1 MNNVTVV
8 SALFNIERE
17 NMDGRKW
24 EEYLK
29 WFDITLKLKCPM
41 YLFVTEEVREFVEER
56 RLSIPTEIIVQNVE
70 DIPYYYLKDTI
81 QDILDSPE
89 YSKKM
94 MDTQRIECNHSM
106 YPIIQYSKFSWLVK
120 SIEENPFNTD
130 FFFWM
135 DAGSSRFF
143 EDFDLTN
150 QFPSSEAIEALES
163 MGESFL
169 VQENCDFYPD
179 LFQSKE
185 LSKDYFYD
193 NRSYVLGTMFGGHKN
208 VIPKVSELV
217 EKVFVEEMI
226 KNGSVNNEQITL
238 GYLIKKNSDMFTTY
252 QRTNGK
258 HMDIFR
264 ELS

>member
-56 RLSIPTEIIVQNVE
+56 RLSIPTEIVVQTVE
-70 DIPYYYLKDTI
+70 DIPYYYLKDKI
-81 QDILDSPE
+81 QNILNSPE

-94 MDTQRIECNHSM
+94 KDTKRIECNHSM
-106 YPIIQYSKFSWLVK
+106 YPVIQYSKFPWLMK
-120 SIEENPFNTD
+120 ATDENPFGTD

-143 EDFDLTN
+143 GDYDLN
-150 QFPSSEAIEALES
+150 NYFPSSNAVEALES

-169 VQENCDFYPD
+169 VQENCDCYPD

-185 LSKDYFYD
+185 LSIDYFYD
-193 NRSYVLGTMFGGHKN
+193 NRSYVLGTMFGGHKKS
-208 VIPKVSELV
+208 IPKVFELI
-217 EKVFVEEMI
+217 EKIFIDEMI
-226 KNGSVNNEQITL
+226 KNGSVNNEQIAL
-238 GYLIKKNSDMFTTY
+238 GYLIKKYPDIFTTY
-252 QRTNGK
+252 ERTNGN

>member
-1 MNNVTVV
+1 MNNVTIV
-8 SALFNIERE
+8 SALFNIRRE
-17 NMDGRKW
+17 GMDGRKW
-24 EEYLK
+24 EEYLE

-56 RLSIPTEIIVQNVE
+56 RLSIPTEIVVQTVE

-106 YPIIQYSKFSWLVK
+106 YPIIQYSKFPWLVK

-143 EDFDLTN
+143 GDFDLSN

-208 VIPKVSELV
+208 AIPKVSELI
-217 EKVFVEEMI
+217 EKIFVEEMI
-226 KNGSVNNEQITL
+226 ENGSVNNEQIAL
-238 GYLIKKNSDMFTTY
+238 GYLIKKNPDIFTTY
-252 QRTNGK
+252 KRTNGI